1 MSTSR
6 AVAALDW
13 TKLTVSLG
21 LQKETVAALIA
32 FRKRNEE
39 AKRVVTA
46 LKEQKTDVDFEHY
59 RKLLKNSVIVN
70 EAEKNLKAFKPNKV
84 DLAKQ
89 LKIIDE
95 FEAKAVAKAQRT
107 ASKVDAELNDLQKAL
122 VNIEQAR
129 PFEDLTVA
137 DVVGAKPEINVA
149 LEKMMKRGQWE
160 VPGYEEKFGG
170 GPS

>member
-21 LQKETVAALIA
+21 LQKETVAALVA

-59 RKLLKNSVIVN
+59 RKILKNSPIVN
-70 EAEKNLKAFKPNKV
+70 EAEKNLKGFKPNKI

-95 FEAKAVAKAQRT
+95 FEAKAVR
-107 ASKVDAELNDLQKAL
+107 LN
-122 VNIEQAR
+122 I
-129 PFEDLTVA
+129 
-137 DVVGAKPEINVA
+137 
-149 LEKMMKRGQWE
+149 MKLML
-160 VPGYEEKFGG
+160 Y
-170 GPS
+170 